1 MVVPSVDIANKI
13 ADVFGVSL
21 DYLVGNSE
29 LILDK
34 ELVSK
39 IAQIQQLPN
48 EQLNIVNALLDAFLR
63 DFKTKKNYSV

>member
-63 DFKTKKNYSV
+63 DYKTKKAYSL